1 MKNKF
6 LKILML
12 IPVHLLALLYSWIL
26 SFFATAGVVIVVG
39 VIWSIFATLPAMI
52 LTKLWLLYLVA
63 MIPLT
68 LTFFILIELKK
79 GEN

>member
-6 LKILML
+6 LKILAL

-26 SFFATAGVVIVVG
+26 SFFVTAGVIIAIG
-39 VIWSIFATLPAMI
+39 VIWSIFAALPAMI
-52 LTKLWLLYLVA
+52 LTKLWLLYFVA
-63 MIPLT
+63 TVPLT

-79 GEN
+79 GEH

>member
-6 LKILML
+6 LRILML
-12 IPVHLLALLYSWIL
+12 IPVHMLVLLYSWIL
-26 SFFATAGVVIVVG
+26 SFFATAGVVIAVG
-39 VIWSIFATLPAMI
+39 VIWSIFAVLPAMI

>member
-6 LKILML
+6 LKILAL

-26 SFFATAGVVIVVG
+26 SFFVTAGVIIAIG
-39 VIWSIFATLPAMI
+39 VTWSIFATLPAMI
-52 LTKLWLLYLVA
+52 LTKLWLLYLIATV
-63 MIPLT
+63 PLT

-79 GEN
+79 GEH

>member
-1 MKNKF
+1 MNRF
-6 LKILML
+6 LKILVL

-26 SFFATAGVVIVVG
+26 SFFATAGVIITIG
-39 VIWSIFATLPAMI
+39 VIWSIFAVLPAMI

-63 MIPLT
+63 TVPLT

-79 GEN
+79 GEH